1 MGVELKESRSFY
13 PTAMTDEQNLPKD
26 EPKEKGAIVWNQQ
39 IADMAFK
46 AIGGGGFA
54 TFISLFL
61 VSDLPKIAMAGA
73 IGAGG
78 GLAVAVVAPTLR
90 KTKKGAE
97 ALGEDLA
104 EKAATKVLGVEG
116 KYLDAQAKE
125 CEGYRPEGMRQYEEI
140 KKPILRDV
148 FVPLG
153 LMDIGQPGGYGDRL
167 HDDELAIAQME
178 NKLDIWKLLKRAE
191 NDPAFTKIAV
201 LAWGGSGKTTLLKH
215 VAYTFGREEHRKHHV
230 KARIP
235 FLLQLRNY
243 RQAIALGN
251 LPALPELIHLLHI
264 PKLPSGAEIG
274 QSLNW
279 VTETLQSGK
288 AIVMLD
294 GFDEVASE
302 ERSAMSKWMND
313 QMQAYGK
320 SVFIITSRPRA
331 YREQSPA
338 HQMDVTMPIWVRD
351 FNADQRRQF
360 IEQWYRCQER
370 MAAGERTET
379 EVTKREAL
387 QATEALTQQ
396 INDRPELQAL
406 AKNPLLLNMIVTFH
420 RRRPWGTLP
429 TLRSDLYREICQLQL
444 VDRPE
449 SRGVDTVLPGVDA
462 LLILQRL
469 ALEMMQR
476 QIQRISQEELLPLIA
491 VYLKDEDESVEA
503 EKFIDDVVSISELL
517 VDQVEEYDFAHLS
530 FQEYLAALEISR
542 LKQEEI
548 LYSKLEDD
556 RWKAVI
562 LYYVGL
568 VKNPISLIRELQRV
582 KKTDLADQCLKE
594 VKRVSPAIN
603 DAIKLLKAEV
613 KDDRHSRLRMLLK
626 SGQWKDADKET
637 TQLMLQVAGK
647 EEQGYLEEEDI
658 KNFPCED
665 LLTVDRLWVEASNG
679 HFGFSVQKK
688 IWESYGRPMDY
699 NSNYKKFMETVGWRS
714 GENFVDYSNF
724 KFSPS
729 CSPCGELPGLNSIGE
744 LDSMLS
750 ACGSLERYRIFGV
763 WPVWRVLFFSHD
775 GL

>member
-1 MGVELKESRSFY
+1 MPESVFCGCRIGEADRFT
-13 PTAMTDEQNLPKD
+13 PIAMTDPQNLP
-26 EPKEKGAIVWNQQ
+26 EAQTEEKGSLWNQQ
-39 IADMAFK
+39 IADMVFK
-46 AIGGGGFA
+46 AIGSGGFA

-78 GLAVAVVAPTLR
+78 GLAYAVAAPTLR

-97 ALGEDLA
+97 AMGEDVA
-104 EKAATKVLGVEG
+104 ERFETKVLGVEG

-153 LMDIGQPGGYGDRL
+153 LMDIGQPGGYGRGDRL
-167 HDDELAIAQME
+167 QNDELAIAQME

-215 VAYTFGREEHRKHHV
+215 VAYTFGREEHRKHNV

-251 LPALPELIHLLHI
+251 LPALPELIHSLHI

-302 ERSAMSKWMND
+302 ERSAMAKWMND

-370 MAAGERTET
+370 MAAGEKTET

-491 VYLKDEDESVEA
+491 GYLKDEDESVGA

-517 VDQVEEYDFAHLS
+517 VDQVEDYDFAHLS

-562 LYYVGL
+562 LYYAGL

-582 KKTDLADQCLKE
+582 KKIDLADQCLKE
-594 VKRVSPAIN
+594 IKRLSPEIN

-613 KDDRHSRLRMLLK
+613 KDDRYSKLRMLLK
-626 SGQWKDADKET
+626 SEQWREADEET
-637 TQLMLQVAGK
+637 SQLMLQVAGK
-647 EEQGYLEEEDI
+647 EE
-658 KNFPCED
+658 
-665 LLTVDRLWVEASNG
+665 RLS
-679 HFGFSVQKK
+679 K
-688 IWESYGRPMDY
+688 
-699 NSNYKKFMETVGWRS
+699 
-714 GENFVDYSNF
+714 
-724 KFSPS
+724 
-729 CSPCGELPGLNSIGE
+729 
-744 LDSMLS
+744 
-750 ACGSLERYRIFGV
+750 
-763 WPVWRVLFFSHD
+763 
-775 GL
+775 